1 MVLPQAAV
9 VVSHCTASSSGSL
22 TFNEF
27 NGPFQPELSER
38 RVPFRHVTIMDL
50 HSYTFKI
57 QLMSCHT
64 FVLITRFRICVM
76 SRPEEQLQRLV
87 KDVARRGL
95 EWAQTSVSELGQADL
110 RGICR
115 AAGLAV
121 LSSRKWLTV
130 SQLREALLS
139 YLASELTKVG
149 SCLTASC
156 KDYICNWNECLYV
169 FCTMFRILKRR
180 LFAFTMTYRITCP
193 WLPTIMFACR
203 HALEAA
209 ARQPGAELQRLREEV
224 ASRGPEWLGTA
235 VADMCKDELRE
246 LCVAA
251 GLRVKSTDGKL
262 WLKMPELREALLAYL
277 SSDAEKA
284 GICLM
289 ASCVVNMGNW
299 NEPFDVFCLMAPWLK
314 GAQST

>member
-9 VVSHCTASSSGSL
+9 VVSHFTASSSGSF

-27 NGPFQPELSER
+27 NGPCQPELSER
-38 RVPFRHVTIMDL
+38 RVPLRHFTGMDL
-50 HSYTFKI
+50 RSPTFEI

-64 FVLITRFRICVM
+64 FVLITRSRICVM
-76 SRPEEQLQRLV
+76 SRPEEQLERLV
-87 KDVARRGL
+87 KDVASRGL
-95 EWAQTSVSELGQADL
+95 EWAQTSVSELGQTDL

-121 LSSRKWLTV
+121 LSNSKWLTV

-169 FCTMFRILKRR
+169 FCTMFGILKRR

-203 HALEAA
+203 HSLEAA

-235 VADMCKDELRE
+235 VADMRKDELRE
-246 LCVAA
+246 LCCCRVA
-251 GLRVKSTDGKL
+251 
-262 WLKMPELREALLAYL
+262 REVHWRQTV
-277 SSDAEKA
+277 AENA
-284 GICLM
+284 R
-289 ASCVVNMGNW
+289 
-299 NEPFDVFCLMAPWLK
+299 
-314 GAQST
+314 T

>member
-9 VVSHCTASSSGSL
+9 VVSHFTASSSGSF

-64 FVLITRFRICVM
+64 FVLITRFRTCVM

-87 KDVARRGL
+87 KDVASRGL
-95 EWAQTSVSELGQADL
+95 EWARTSVSELGRDDL
-110 RGICR
+110 RAICR

-121 LSSRKWLTV
+121 LSNSKWLTV
-130 SQLREALLS
+130 PQLREALLS

-156 KDYICNWNECLYV
+156 KDYICNWNERLNV
-169 FCTMFRILKRR
+169 FCNMFRILKRR
-180 LFAFTMTYRITCP
+180 LFEFTS
-193 WLPTIMFACR
+193 L
-203 HALEAA
+203 
-209 ARQPGAELQRLREEV
+209 
-224 ASRGPEWLGTA
+224 
-235 VADMCKDELRE
+235 
-246 LCVAA
+246 
-251 GLRVKSTDGKL
+251 
-262 WLKMPELREALLAYL
+262 
-277 SSDAEKA
+277 
-284 GICLM
+284 
-289 ASCVVNMGNW
+289 
-299 NEPFDVFCLMAPWLK
+299 
-314 GAQST
+314 